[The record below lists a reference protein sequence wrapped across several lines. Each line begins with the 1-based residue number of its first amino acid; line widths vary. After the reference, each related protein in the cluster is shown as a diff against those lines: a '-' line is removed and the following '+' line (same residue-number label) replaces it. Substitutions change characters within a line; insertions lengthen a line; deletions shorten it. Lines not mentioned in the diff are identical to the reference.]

1 MSFDLKIQTVC
12 DHKVYLEPV
21 TLASDLRSLNV
32 TKPLAASK
40 VAIYASNDLVPASS
54 YIIKVDPTTVS
65 TKQRMIYLNKKWKSP
80 EDYFEVTYYT
90 ISTYCPKCAGLNII
104 NDIQYNVKGDY
115 LLIRNENLLLQNL
128 EKFTVT
134 EIQSNPFHTFIGT
147 ALVKLLGSRVTD
159 TAYITAKITQQIA
172 GTLDSLKS
180 LQEQYRLTGRLVTDG
195 ELLDIVENIVVR
207 FDASDPTILRADIT
221 ARAVSGKTVE
231 YSQFLQLS

>member
-32 TKPLAASK
+32 AKPLAASK
-40 VAIYASNDLVPASS
+40 VAIYASSNLVPASS
-54 YIIKVDPTTVS
+54 YIIKVDPTIVS
-65 TKQRMIYLNKKWKSP
+65 TKQRMIYLNKKWRSP
-80 EDYFEVTYYT
+80 EDYFEITYYT
-90 ISTYCPKCAGLNII
+90 LSTYCPKCAGLNTI

-128 EKFTVT
+128 EKFTIT

-147 ALVKLLGSRVTD
+147 ALVKLLGQRVTD
-159 TAYITAKITQQIA
+159 TSYITAKITQQIA

-195 ELLDIVENIVVR
+195 ELLDTVENIVVR
-207 FDASDPTILRADIT
+207 FDVSDPTILRADIT